1 MKVGGKL
8 IMRLTRDRMRDVRGR
23 RGGAPLRQRK
33 RDRMGAGWHAMLIVM
48 LFALSW
54 QSIVAQTH
62 RHFGL
67 DAPLGA
73 TATKVDSAATQQLD
87 RQSPSDLPGKCPICR
102 ELAHSAQF
110 VLPTPILVEA
120 PAPVTFWAASAALF
134 GSTLA
139 QRSHT
144 WQSRAPPHQFQA

>member
-8 IMRLTRDRMRDVRGR
+8 ITRLIRDRMRDVRGR
-23 RGGAPLRQRK
+23 PGRAPLRQP
-33 RDRMGAGWHAMLIVM
+33 DRMGAGWHAMLVVM

-54 QSIVAQTH
+54 QSIVTQTH

-73 TATKVDSAATQQLD
+73 TATKVDSAATQRLD
-87 RQSPSDLPGKCPICR
+87 WQSPSDLPGKCPICR
-102 ELAHSAQF
+102 ELAHSAHF
-110 VLPTPILVEA
+110 VLPAPILFEA
-120 PAPVTFWAASAALF
+120 PAPVTFRVASAAPF
-134 GSTLA
+134 GSTLE
-139 QRSHT
+139 QRSHA